1 MKKTFILAALVLFCQ
16 MTAAQS
22 TTDSDTIVVEQPQRV
37 TIITDASKQSVSI
50 EGAKNDPS
58 FRYTTSVMTNSQD
71 FISTS
76 GIDAD
81 TWQFSLGPVQMGKK
95 GNSYKPS
102 MSTLTSKFGFG
113 WSSALNT
120 PANMETRTLK
130 SWEIWWIVLEW
141 RYRPWRDNNVFSA
154 GIGLNWR
161 NWRMADGMHFAK
173 EGQQILLDGYPDGAT
188 DHYSRL
194 RVFSV
199 NLPIRYQFRTRHAG
213 FSVGPVI
220 NLNFKSSIRTEY
232 VLDGKKHKRKDSDAY
247 VTPITVDLMAS
258 ANLRWLELYVKY
270 SPMSVLQTN
279 HAPKFQT
286 LSFGIML

>member
-1 MKKTFILAALVLFCQ
+1 MKTAFILVALAACQ
-16 MTAAQS
+16 LAVATN
-22 TTDSDTIVVEQPQRV
+22 TTDSDTIVVEQPRRV
-37 TIITDASKQSVSI
+37 TIICDTDKQSVTV
-50 EGAKNDPS
+50 EGAKDDPN
-58 FRYTTSVMTNSQD
+58 FRYTTSLFTNSSD
-71 FISTS
+71 VFSAS

-81 TWQFSLGPVQMGKK
+81 TWQFSLGPVKLGKK
-95 GNSYKPS
+95 KQRSSQPVRETA
-102 MSTLTSKFGFG
+102 MKFAFG
-113 WSSALNT
+113 WNNALNT

-130 SWEIWWIVLEW
+130 SWEIWWIVAEW

-161 NWRMADGMHFAK
+161 NWRIADGTRFVK
-173 EGQQILLDGYPDGAT
+173 DGQQIQLSGYPDGAT
-188 DHYSRL
+188 NHYSRL

-199 NLPIRYQFRTRHAG
+199 NLPIRYQFRARHAG

-232 VLDGKKHKRKDSDAY
+232 TSGDQTFRRKDGDAY
-247 VTPITVDLMAS
+247 VSPVTVDLMAT
-258 ANLRWLELYVKY
+258 ARLRWLELYVKY